1 MNLQEGAT
9 VKTDKRTFQRYLVQ
23 DLAFAVFRPQFTKLG
38 KVRDI
43 SRSGLSFE
51 YVTSEGRKEDSL
63 EMDIFIS
70 GARFHLANLP
80 VKTIYDSKVGGDKYS
95 LTPFVERRRCGVEI
109 GELTDTQRSQL
120 EYFIHNFGTGKLP

>member
-1 MNLQEGAT
+1 
-9 VKTDKRTFQRYLVQ
+9 
-23 DLAFAVFRPQFTKLG
+23 
-38 KVRDI
+38 
-43 SRSGLSFE
+43 
-51 YVTSEGRKEDSL
+51 
-63 EMDIFIS
+63 
-70 GARFHLANLP
+70 

>member
-1 MNLQEGAT
+1 LGGDAS
-9 VKTDKRTFQRYLVQ
+9 VKTDKRTFQRHLVQ

-38 KVRDI
+38 KLKDI
-43 SRSGLSFE
+43 SRSGLAFE

-70 GARFHLANLP
+70 GARFHLSNVP
-80 VKTIYDSKVGGDKYS
+80 VRTIYDTKVGVDNYT

-109 GELTDTQRSQL
+109 GELTDSQRSQL
-120 EYFIHNFGTGKLP
+120 EYFIHNFGTGKVP